1 MSQPIENVQTVNAS
15 SSHSLHPYDN
25 LNIGTN
31 GPWRS
36 DPNKSLPA
44 WLNFDLGKNFLL
56 NKIRVISTNREMAP
70 KEISV
75 DYFGNDLKLI
85 GRDIARVTFNAAL
98 PDYTKFQDFRVVYD
112 QNSVKY
118 VRIRI
123 ISNWGARSVQLNR
136 ILFFGRES
144 NKGIKATSPAISED
158 SGPTYALQK
167 WYTGDR
173 VRYRWEKGQKWY
185 EGRILH
191 VNESNDGITYL
202 IKDDSGW
209 TKDKIKNSDTRE
221 PRYPRKPRKLKASCS
236 EISLKT
242 IVEDLGEEEAAHDEE
257 ILSGDDSLS
266 DMENQE
272 ENKKEKLAVV
282 IPDQTKVTSSPK
294 RTKVVTPKLVLPKRT
309 DNRTKIINLKLASA
323 ASTARQ
329 PEKVV
334 EDPPAKVSPIKTKVT
349 LSPVRENPAEALQKI
364 DPNLIPPVPITRTLP
379 SSSSATTSKRTS
391 QGSLSPR
398 KSKNGTLL
406 AKNFKKK
413 RLNGIYNQTNSPRSR
428 GNSPSGKRPM
438 FKSSQGLVL
447 WWFSNMRT
455 WMISQQHQVGSNRSY
470 AFVHDNG
477 FHPLD
482 IKGRWRTYNKMS
494 AEKWDWDQGVIT
506 PPGQLED
513 EESLTLAEIIRSRSQ
528 RQKDT
533 RSPSKPKPIKR
544 VVTPEI
550 EGDIVPWKVVC
561 RGFRVCKLNSVY
573 LRQKDQSGGR
583 HRFMSTSGL
592 VLWWY
597 KQRKFWMI
605 SPKGLVGTDK
615 SYACIQHKS
624 MHPKDISG
632 VWQVFDCEQRMFTND
647 KGAMVHPGVGE
658 RISLEGFPERLDL
671 NGVFIEKR
679 ERQRQQPSFLKYIPE
694 RNITLVLF
702 FRTDTRKWCITKV
715 DERDGTPLASCHDS
729 TPIAMYKEIPP
740 HPKLLRNGG
749 EWKDGL
755 NRNLKGRVV

>member
-1 MSQPIENVQTVNAS
+1 MSLPIENVQTVNAS
-15 SSHSLHPYDN
+15 SSQPSYPYDN

-36 DPNKSLPA
+36 DANKSLPA

-75 DYFGNDLKLI
+75 DYFGNDLRLI
-85 GRDIARVTFNAAL
+85 GRDIARVTFNAEL
-98 PDYTKFQDFRVVYD
+98 PDYTKFQDFRIVYD
-112 QNSVKY
+112 QHSVKY

-123 ISNWGARSVQLNR
+123 LSNWGGRSVQLNR
-136 ILFFGRES
+136 IVFFGRES
-144 NKGIKATSPAISED
+144 TKGIKASSPVISED
-158 SGPTYALQK
+158 SGPTYVPQK
-167 WYTGDR
+167 WYAGDR
-173 VRYRWEKGQKWY
+173 VRYRWEKNQKWY

-209 TKDKIKNSDTRE
+209 TKDKIKMSDTRE

-236 EISLKT
+236 EISLLT
-242 IVEDLGEEEAAHDEE
+242 IVEDLGEEEAAHEE
-257 ILSGDDSLS
+257 EVTSGDDSLS
-266 DMENQE
+266 DMDDQV
-272 ENKKEKLAVV
+272 ENKKDKLAVV
-282 IPDQTKVTSSPK
+282 IPDPTKPLSSPK
-294 RTKVVTPKLVLPKRT
+294 RNKGKVVTPKLVLPKRT

-323 ASTARQ
+323 ARQ
-329 PEKVV
+329 QEKVV
-334 EDPPAKVSPIKTKVT
+334 EDPPDKVSPKQLNVK
-349 LSPVRENPAEALQKI
+349 LSPVQENPTKTPKKTDINQ
-364 DPNLIPPVPITRTLP
+364 IPPVPITRTVP
-379 SSSSATTSKRTS
+379 SGSSTTTSKRT
-391 QGSLSPR
+391 GSLSPR
-398 KSKNGTLL
+398 KVKNGTLL

-413 RLNGIYNQTNSPRSR
+413 RLNGIYKQTSPRSR
-428 GNSPSGKRPM
+428 SNSPSGSRPM

-447 WWFSNMRT
+447 WWFSTMKT

-477 FHPLD
+477 FHPLE

-494 AEKWDWDQGVIT
+494 IEKWDWDRGVIT

-528 RQKDT
+528 RQKEP
-533 RSPSKPKPIKR
+533 RSPSKPEPNKR

-550 EGDIVPWKVVC
+550 EGDIVSWKVVC
-561 RGFRVCKLNSVY
+561 RGFRVSKLNSVY
-573 LRQKDQSGGR
+573 LRQKEQSGGR

-597 KQRKFWMI
+597 KRRQFWMI
-605 SPKGLVGTDK
+605 SPQSLVGTDK

-632 VWQVFDCEQRMFTND
+632 EWQVFDREQRRFSND
-647 KGAMVHPGVGE
+647 KGAMVHPGVAE
-658 RISLEGFPERLDL
+658 RIYLEGFPERLDL

-679 ERQRQQPSFLKYIPE
+679 VRQRQQPSFLKYIPE

-702 FRTDTRKWCITKV
+702 FRVSTRKWCITKV
-715 DERDGTPLASCHDS
+715 DERYGPPLASCQDS